1 MADNYVTRTYLQT
14 QFQNY
19 SEVVSEKF
27 AKKTDV
33 SADKL
38 EYTNAEEASI
48 SNVKNALDF
57 ILENG
62 TGSGELEEE
71 LNPNVSMGSLKTSY
85 PIGTSLEEIIR
96 DMLTEKIPPVVSVT
110 LNPSTT
116 LYDEVNDSVSGLTI
130 NATVT
135 KKTNSIAKVEFYI
148 NNTLVRTVN
157 SGVENGGSFPY
168 IYNTVINDDTT
179 IKVVVTDTEGLSANT
194 SKTITFIGNSYYGIV
209 EPTVGEPTEA
219 LIKTLNKT
227 LKNAKKY
234 EYSGITCDY
243 NKIVYAY
250 PKELGALTSIM
261 DKVNNFNYTTSFQL
275 TTKTVDGIEYYV
287 YTLID
292 PTGADNVKLTF
303 E

>member
-1 MADNYVTRTYLQT
+1 MANNYVDKTYLQN
-14 QFQNY
+14 QFINY
-19 SEVVSEKF
+19 SEVIKDTF

-33 SADKL
+33 SADKI
-38 EYTNAEEASI
+38 EYTNAEETSI

-71 LNPNVSMGSLKTSY
+71 LNPNVTMGSVKTNY

-96 DMLTEKIPPVVSVT
+96 DMLTEKIPPTISVV

-116 LYDEVNDSVSGLTI
+116 LYDIVNDSVSGLTI
-130 NATVT
+130 NATVG
-135 KKTNSIAKVEFYI
+135 KKTNNIAKIEYYI
-148 NNTLVRTVN
+148 NGVLVNTNTN
-157 SGVENGGSFPY
+157 ATNGGSFPY
-168 IYNTVINDDTT
+168 IYNTTINSTTT
-179 IKVVVTDTEGLSANT
+179 IKVVVTDTEGLSANVT
-194 SKTITFIGNSYYGIV
+194 KTITFVGQSYYGIV
-209 EPTVGEPTEA
+209 DATTGEPTEV

-227 LKNAKKY
+227 LKNTKKY
-234 EYSGITCDY
+234 EYIGITCDY

>member
-1 MADNYVTRTYLQT
+1 MANNYVDKTYLQN
-14 QFQNY
+14 QFINY
-19 SEVVSEKF
+19 SEVIKDTF

-33 SADKL
+33 SADKI
-38 EYTNAEEASI
+38 EYTNAEETSI

-71 LNPNVSMGSLKTSY
+71 LNPNVTMGSVKTNY

-96 DMLTEKIPPVVSVT
+96 DMLTEKIPPTISVV

-116 LYDEVNDSVSGLTI
+116 LYDIVNDSVSGLTI
-130 NATVT
+130 NATVG
-135 KKTNSIAKVEFYI
+135 KKTNNIAKIEYYI
-148 NNTLVRTVN
+148 NGVLVNTNTN
-157 SGVENGGSFPY
+157 ATNGGSFPY
-168 IYNTVINDDTT
+168 IYNTTINSTTT
-179 IKVVVTDTEGLSANT
+179 IKVVVTDTEGLSANVT
-194 SKTITFIGNSYYGIV
+194 KTITFVGQSYYGIV
-209 EPTVGEPTEA
+209 ESTVGEPTEA

-227 LKNAKKY
+227 LKNTKKY